1 MTKKPCG
8 TKPNDRMPYGVTLRS
23 GDKWTLV
30 VDDTDFVFYKME
42 CEKERKIDHEGWP
55 DEYPCLVRT
64 EYRDGGDYADNWYHE
79 FVYVQDVFKLWD
91 LVKDAVPQAVA
102 NELMRDK

>member
-1 MTKKPCG
+1 MAKKPCG
-8 TKPNDRMPYGVTLRS
+8 RKPYGVNLSS

-30 VDDTDFVFYKME
+30 VDDTAFTFYKAE
-42 CEKERKIDHEGWP
+42 CEKEHRLDHHDGWP
-55 DEYPCLVRT
+55 DEYPCLVKT
-64 EYRDGGDYADNWYHE
+64 EFYSNDNGPDELWHR
-79 FVYVQDVFKLWD
+79 FMYVQDVFKLWD